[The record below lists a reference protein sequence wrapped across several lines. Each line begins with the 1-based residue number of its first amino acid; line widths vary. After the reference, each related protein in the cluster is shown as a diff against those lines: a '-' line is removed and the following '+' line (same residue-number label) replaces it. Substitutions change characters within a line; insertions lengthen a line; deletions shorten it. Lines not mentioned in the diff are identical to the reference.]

1 MIYVFE
7 NREMILV
14 WQIWHLS
21 VKSINMSGAE
31 LFLTTLD
38 LWFKS
43 DFLILQ
49 WFDVLFLLAF
59 LMIHSKEWPDSSK
72 ELSDSYGKYYF

>member
-1 MIYVFE
+1 
-7 NREMILV
+7 
-14 WQIWHLS
+14 
-21 VKSINMSGAE
+21 MSGAE

-59 LMIHSKEWPDSSK
+59 LMIHSKEWRDSSK